1 MYWSELFSSKNC
13 VTLSNFFNSLISL
26 TFGVRVPCRISIHIC
41 CALESDYKSK
51 PNLWNIYT
59 FMKSH
64 LNDKLMLRTNFTFLV
79 HFFIFFIVIVCLKYI
94 PNTGFDDAFKRCAIK
109 KKLNLVWSIIHW
121 LFQKYFG
128 FAVVCRCI
136 LLYRTI
142 FTWYLKLFIWSGT
155 ICSQIWL
162 NCWSR
167 CRQIFEFIY
176 RTLFTEDFRLAL
188 STDHIKIWNLVLN
201 LYV

>member
-109 KKLNLVWSIIHW
+109 KKTQFSLKHNPLTFSKIFRFCCRLSLHFVIPDYIYLVFEIVHLKWYDLQPNMIELLKQMSANLRIYLSNIVHWRFSTGTEHWSH
-121 LFQKYFG
+121 
-128 FAVVCRCI
+128 
-136 LLYRTI
+136 
-142 FTWYLKLFIWSGT
+142 
-155 ICSQIWL
+155 
-162 NCWSR
+162 
-167 CRQIFEFIY
+167 
-176 RTLFTEDFRLAL
+176 
-188 STDHIKIWNLVLN
+188 
-201 LYV
+201 